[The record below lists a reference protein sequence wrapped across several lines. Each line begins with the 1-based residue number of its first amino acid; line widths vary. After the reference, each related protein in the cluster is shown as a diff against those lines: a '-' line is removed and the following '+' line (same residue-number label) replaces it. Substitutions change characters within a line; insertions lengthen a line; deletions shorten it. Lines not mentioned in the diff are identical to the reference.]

1 MATKVTICSNSL
13 LLLGAKTIN
22 DFSENND
29 RARLVSNLW
38 PMVSDWL
45 LRSHLW
51 NCAVIRVQLAPD
63 LVAPAF
69 DYPFQYSIPNDWLRT
84 LQMGELGTPI
94 DYTHEGRKIL
104 TAENPLNMVYIARVD
119 EGLWDSALQF
129 AATMAMAALC
139 AYPITQ
145 SSSLGD
151 SYYAKLLA
159 CLKQVRAIDGQDN
172 PPETL
177 GDFRLFMSRF
187 TTSVPLPFR

>member
-1 MATKVTICSNSL
+1 MATKVTICSNAL
-13 LLLGAKTIN
+13 LLLGAQPID
-22 DFSENND
+22 DFSDDND
-29 RARLVSNLW
+29 RTRLVSNLW

-45 LRSHLW
+45 LRSHFW
-51 NCAVIRVQLAPD
+51 NCAVARVQLAPD
-63 LVAPAF
+63 VATPAF
-69 DYPFQYSIPNDWLRT
+69 DWSFQYSIPSDWLRT

-94 DYTHEGRKIL
+94 EFTHEGRKIL
-104 TAENPLNMVYIARVD
+104 TNENPLNMVYVARVD
-119 EGLWDSALQF
+119 EGTWDSALQF
-129 AATMAMAALC
+129 SATMAMAALC

-151 SYYAKLLA
+151 SYYQKLLA
-159 CLKQVRAIDGQDN
+159 SLKQTRAIDGQDN